1 MLDRLRF
8 IIKQKKDRMAR
19 NIPFLSEELKEDENA
34 LLRLYGLP
42 ITRLDIVI
50 AIIGIYLL
58 FSYGFK

>member
-1 MLDRLRF
+1 
-8 IIKQKKDRMAR
+8 MAR
-19 NIPFLSEELKEDENA
+19 NIPFLFEELKEDENA

>member
-8 IIKQKKDRMAR
+8 IIKQKKDRLAR
-19 NIPFLSEELKEDENA
+19 NIPFLFEELKEDENA

>member
-19 NIPFLSEELKEDENA
+19 NIPFLFEELKEDENA
-34 LLRLYGLP
+34 VLRLYGLP

>member
-19 NIPFLSEELKEDENA
+19 NIPFLFEELKEDENA